1 MLQYIF
7 DGGIMMLVLAGLS
20 VLALAVIID
29 RLRAFRLAEIDAE
42 KLCADIERS
51 LSGGDNDGAIAVCAE
66 TRGPAAAVALVGL
79 QQYDELLEH
88 GKTTNLAEIVS
99 RVMSDYGPHVLDSL
113 EKRLNHLSMV
123 GSVAPLVGMTGT
135 VVGMIISFDSMAAA
149 GGLDGGAVAGGIS
162 MALVTTAAGLIVA
175 IPAVIY
181 HNLFTRRIAQLTLD
195 IEPAANTVINFVT
208 LKHD

>member
-195 IEPAANTVINFVT
+195 IEAAANTVINFVT

>member
-7 DGGIMMLVLAGLS
+7 DGGVMMLVLAGLS

-29 RLRAFRLAEIDAE
+29 RLRAFRLAEVDAE
-42 KLCADIERS
+42 KLCADIERN
-51 LSGGDNDGAIAVCAE
+51 LSDGNSDGAIAVCAE

-79 QQYDELLEH
+79 QQYAELIDR
-88 GKTTNLAEIVS
+88 GKTTNLADIVS

-195 IEPAANTVINFVT
+195 IEAAANTVINFVT